1 MTVQPGSH
9 YQATWSAVLQG
20 CYYILILLTCP
31 VSVNVFAVTVPKSN
45 SKLISEMVPFNVI
58 LSKNPETFKSL
69 ESVFILSFLRNPV
82 LTNDVISLRLIME
95 YFT

>member
-1 MTVQPGSH
+1 
-9 YQATWSAVLQG
+9 
-20 CYYILILLTCP
+20 
-31 VSVNVFAVTVPKSN
+31 
-45 SKLISEMVPFNVI
+45 MVPFNVI